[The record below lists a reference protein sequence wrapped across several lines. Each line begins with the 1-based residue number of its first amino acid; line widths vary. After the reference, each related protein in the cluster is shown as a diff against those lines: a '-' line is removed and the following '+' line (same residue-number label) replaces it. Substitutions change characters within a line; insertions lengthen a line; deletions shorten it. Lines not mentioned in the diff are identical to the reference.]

1 MGTCIR
7 DFVLISNI
15 VRLHNH
21 LLYCNSVTLFAELV
35 VQACAREKKKQ
46 KTINHFTK
54 IKSLSRLVIKTLTS
68 FSQRSV
74 MRV

>member
-35 VQACAREKKKQ
+35 VQACAREKKQKKKQ
-46 KTINHFTK
+46 
-54 IKSLSRLVIKTLTS
+54 
-68 FSQRSV
+68 
-74 MRV
+74 